1 MPSALAAPFPIV
13 FVEIAD
19 TDTVMVLPF
28 WKKIFFIFCLYLYNG
43 ILMYPHNAVV
53 SRNEKTPIST
63 ADSEWDPIFPQAL
76 FSSSYSVQSEKIQGP
91 VNYHDIQEIQNKAQS
106 RLQSVLLNNDIFALY
121 GKPNAYTMGILGQY
135 PLDTIEPVMEKFV
148 TMYDTANGRRG
159 IIPAFYIIYGT
170 CWPQGEIGL
179 LSDSTTKQYIEF
191 AAERGWYVFLDH
203 QIGKYSVQEAVK
215 KLLPYLHYPNVHLAL
230 DPEWRTTK
238 PMKEIGT
245 VTADELNTA
254 QQIIQ
259 DYMIEHRITGRK
271 MLVVH
276 QFNARMIT
284 KRHLVKTN
292 YKRVLLIHCAD
303 GHGPPRLKKDTYQY
317 NAQAKNIPLK
327 SFKLFLKPTVDGAGY
342 DIPLMTP
349 EEVLKL
355 TPRPYLIM
363 YQ

>member
-1 MPSALAAPFPIV
+1 
-13 FVEIAD
+13 
-19 TDTVMVLPF
+19 MVVSF
-28 WKKIFFIFCLYLYNG
+28 WKKIALILCVCLYS
-43 ILMYPHNAVV
+43 IIPVKPYPSAVFHSES
-53 SRNEKTPIST
+53 SRINTP
-63 ADSEWDPIFPQAL
+63 DSKWDPFFPKAL
-76 FSSSYSVQSEKIQGP
+76 FYSSSAYSVQSEKIAGP
-91 VNYHDIQEIQNKAQS
+91 LNLAELQEIENNAQS

-135 PLDTIEPVMEKFV
+135 PLDKIEPVMEKFI
-148 TMYDTANGRRG
+148 TMYDAANGRRG

-170 CWPQGEIGL
+170 CWPEGEIGI
-179 LSDSTTKQYIEF
+179 LSDVITKQYIDF
-191 AAERGWYVFLDH
+191 AAKRGWYVFLDH

-238 PMKEIGT
+238 PMKEIGS

-254 QQIIQ
+254 QQMIQ
-259 DYMIEHRITGRK
+259 DYMVEHGIGGRK
-271 MLVVH
+271 ILVIH

-284 KRHLVKTN
+284 KRHLVKTD
-292 YKRVLLIHCAD
+292 YERVQFIHCAD

-327 SFKLFLKPTVDGAGY
+327 SFKLFLKPTVEGAGY
-342 DIPLMTP
+342 DIPLMKP
-349 EEVLKL
+349 EEVLRL